1 MNGRGFSNPDS
12 SYSVTMSSGEC
23 ARLLSKNEKVR
34 FEPQINLLC
43 TFNNLRALSFLFK
56 GLDSRNSNEI
66 SNNYG
71 LKTENI
77 CRFILPFSKART
89 SSSRG
94 IMTRICRALL
104 LQQVDNGVA
113 IFVPS
118 FIFKK
123 FGKTRE
129 KLRLCRNVIAR
140 ARIELHDKFLEFSR
154 PFMVSKKAADRL
166 GRWRTRTEFQ
176 SLNLFSKNVGQI

>member
-43 TFNNLRALSFLFK
+43 TFNTLRAFSFLLK

-77 CRFILPFSKART
+77 CRFILRFSKART
-89 SSSRG
+89 SKFPKYNGPYLQGIITSVSRLRSCYLCS
-94 IMTRICRALL
+94 IIYFEEIC
-104 LQQVDNGVA
+104 
-113 IFVPS
+113 
-118 FIFKK
+118 
-123 FGKTRE
+123 KTRE
-129 KLRLCRNVIAR
+129 KLRLCRNVIVR
-140 ARIELHDKFLEFSR
+140 ARIAKNCTTSSR
-154 PFMVSKKAADRL
+154 VFE
-166 GRWRTRTEFQ
+166 TFY
-176 SLNLFSKNVGQI
+176 GQ